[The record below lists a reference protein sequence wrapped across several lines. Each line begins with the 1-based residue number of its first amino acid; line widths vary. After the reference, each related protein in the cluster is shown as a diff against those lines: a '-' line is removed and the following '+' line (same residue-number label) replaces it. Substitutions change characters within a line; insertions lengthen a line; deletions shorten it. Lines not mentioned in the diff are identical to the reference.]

1 MHSKR
6 AGWLALAAAVLAVMA
21 APATARGDA
30 VAQWNINS
38 NNAILAANPTAHAS
52 TLSFAMVQGAV
63 YDAVNGIVGGYTPYL
78 VKPAVSP
85 SASTDAAV
93 ATAAYRVLLGVVPSS
108 QTAALAT
115 LAAQYA
121 AALAAIP
128 NGPAKT
134 GGINAGEIAAAAM
147 LAARANDGRNPTTP
161 VPVRL
166 RHHARRVARLAA
178 ADGA

>member
-78 VKPAVSP
+78 
-85 SASTDAAV
+85 
-93 ATAAYRVLLGVVPSS
+93 SS
-108 QTAALAT
+108 
-115 LAAQYA
+115 
-121 AALAAIP
+121 
-128 NGPAKT
+128 
-134 GGINAGEIAAAAM
+134 
-147 LAARANDGRNPTTP
+147 
-161 VPVRL
+161 
-166 RHHARRVARLAA
+166 RR
-178 ADGA
+178 

>member
-30 VAQWNINS
+30 VAEWNINS
-38 NNAILAANPTAHAS
+38 TNAILAANPTAHAS

-85 SASTDAAV
+85 LSLNDVPA
-93 ATAAYRVLLGVVPSS
+93 GVPTWTPS
-108 QTAALAT
+108 
-115 LAAQYA
+115 
-121 AALAAIP
+121 
-128 NGPAKT
+128 
-134 GGINAGEIAAAAM
+134 
-147 LAARANDGRNPTTP
+147 
-161 VPVRL
+161 
-166 RHHARRVARLAA
+166 RRTR
-178 ADGA
+178 